1 MRSRCGQPS
10 KAMPRALVVL
20 AFVLAGVTP
29 GHAQQRP
36 PAETPKAEGAEVDAP
51 TAEPSRAVISPVLT
65 IDSERM
71 FRESAFG
78 QRVNREIEEQ
88 STALATENRE
98 IEAALEAEERS
109 LTEKRA
115 TMELE
120 DFRKLADAFDQ
131 KVQRTRS
138 EQAAKNRA
146 LSERLEVERERFLTA
161 AAPVLEQLM
170 RNSDAAVILERRR
183 VFVSSA
189 AIEVTGQAIALLDET
204 LGTGLDES
212 EE

>member
-1 MRSRCGQPS
+1 MRRTL
-10 KAMPRALVVL
+10 AVL
-20 AFVLAGVTP
+20 TILLAGVTP

-36 PAETPKAEGAEVDAP
+36 PEAPNAEAPNAEAP
-51 TAEPSRAVISPVLT
+51 RAVISPVLT

-71 FRESAFG
+71 FRESSFG
-78 QRVNREIEEQ
+78 QRVNREIEDE
-88 STALATENRE
+88 STNLAKENRE
-98 IEAALEAEERS
+98 IEAELEAEERA
-109 LTEKRA
+109 LTEQRA
-115 TMELE
+115 TLE
-120 DFRKLADAFDQ
+120 PVEFRRLADAFDQ

-146 LSERLEVERERFLTA
+146 LSELLDSERDRFLAA

-189 AIEVTGQAIALLDET
+189 AIEVTDKAIALLDET
-204 LGTGLDES
+204 IGTGLAPTQE
-212 EE
+212 

>member
-1 MRSRCGQPS
+1 MRRT
-10 KAMPRALVVL
+10 LVVL
-20 AFVLAGVTP
+20 SILLAGVTP

-36 PAETPKAEGAEVDAP
+36 PESRETVAP
-51 TAEPSRAVISPVLT
+51 RAVISPVLT

-78 QRVNREIEEQ
+78 RRVNREIEEQ
-88 STALATENRE
+88 STELAKENRE
-98 IEAALEAEERS
+98 IEAALEAEERA

-115 TMELE
+115 TL
-120 DFRKLADAFDQ
+120 DPAAFRSLADAFDQ
-131 KVQRTRS
+131 RVQRTRS
-138 EQAAKNRA
+138 EQAAKNRD
-146 LSERLEVERERFLTA
+146 LTERLDTERERFLAA

-189 AIEVTGQAIALLDET
+189 AIEVTQEAIALLDET
-204 LGTGLDES
+204 IGTGLAEPQD
-212 EE
+212 

>member
-1 MRSRCGQPS
+1 MRRTL
-10 KAMPRALVVL
+10 AVL
-20 AFVLAGVTP
+20 TILLAGVTL

-36 PAETPKAEGAEVDAP
+36 PETPNAEAP
-51 TAEPSRAVISPVLT
+51 RAVISPVLT

-78 QRVNREIEEQ
+78 QRVNREIEDE
-88 STALATENRE
+88 STNLAQENRE
-98 IEAALEAEERS
+98 IEAELEAEERA

-115 TMELE
+115 TLE
-120 DFRKLADAFDQ
+120 PVEFRRLADAFDQ

-146 LSERLEVERERFLTA
+146 LSELLDSERDRFLAA

-189 AIEVTGQAIALLDET
+189 AIEVTDKAIALLDET
-204 LGTGLDES
+204 IGAGLAPTQE
-212 EE
+212 

>member
-20 AFVLAGVTP
+20 TFVLAGVTP

-36 PAETPKAEGAEVDAP
+36 PAETPKAEASEVDAP
-51 TAEPSRAVISPVLT
+51 TAEPSRAVLSPVLT

-189 AIEVTGQAIALLDET
+189 AIEVTEQAIALLDET